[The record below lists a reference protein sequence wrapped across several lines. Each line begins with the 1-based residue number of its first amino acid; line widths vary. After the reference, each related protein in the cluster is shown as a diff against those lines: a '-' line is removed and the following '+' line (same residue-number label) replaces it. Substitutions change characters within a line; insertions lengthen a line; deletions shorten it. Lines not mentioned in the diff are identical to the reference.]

1 MDTQNQASPP
11 QGAARIIGGLVQ
23 HAQTWGK
30 VWFGLIFWGCVLY
43 AVSQRIWPEANNAPI
58 CNQFNSWAF
67 EWHLC
72 AYTGVWLMSLD
83 ETLFDLSLKQNEQ

>member
-1 MDTQNQASPP
+1 MEHKDQASPP

-43 AVSQRIWPEANNAPI
+43 AIAQRIWPEANNASLLI
-58 CNQFNSWAF
+58 ISLALGLTSGIYA
-67 EWHLC
+67 HIRG
-72 AYTGVWLMSLD
+72 YWL
-83 ETLFDLSLKQNEQ
+83 